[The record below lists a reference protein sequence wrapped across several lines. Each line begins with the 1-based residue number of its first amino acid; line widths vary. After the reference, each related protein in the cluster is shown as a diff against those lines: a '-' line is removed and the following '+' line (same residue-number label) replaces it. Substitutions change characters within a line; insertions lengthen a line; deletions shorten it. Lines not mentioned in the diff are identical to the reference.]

1 MDGWI
6 DGSRTA
12 WRRYGRTSERRIL
25 TVTRVVVRWKLETIL
40 AWAVIAS
47 KSIDATLVAASIDII
62 ALVYICEDK
71 FYMMRTSYEI
81 KSILI
86 NRVLTI
92 VPFSFKK
99 KKKHWKL
106 LGLFISWGKITFFQF
121 SQSLGLHSFEFM
133 KTGNTHIWK
142 KSRRWCLFPLLVITK
157 RSITVQWTLT
167 PLANFSRLCWLPDL
181 PSHLCLSLFSAN
193 PLPHLHS

>member
-1 MDGWI
+1 MQIIYYFYIIYLPGWMDGWI

-92 VPFSFKK
+92 VPFSYKK
-99 KKKHWKL
+99 KKTLEIVGTIYFVGKNNIFSVFTKFRATFVWVYENWKH
-106 LGLFISWGKITFFQF
+106 
-121 SQSLGLHSFEFM
+121 
-133 KTGNTHIWK
+133 
-142 KSRRWCLFPLLVITK
+142 
-157 RSITVQWTLT
+157 
-167 PLANFSRLCWLPDL
+167 
-181 PSHLCLSLFSAN
+181 
-193 PLPHLHS
+193 PHLEKISSLMPVPTASNH